1 MVFYT
6 DAIPGLFYA
15 NLFYG
20 LFEFVIALL
29 TVLKVRRGS
38 ESLFAYTLLG
48 FVFLQSLQ
56 SICNSFVN
64 ISFKQETYG
73 VVPNVILYLV
83 TSFLFQLS
91 GL

>member
-20 LFEFVIALL
+20 LLELIITLL
-29 TVLKVRRGS
+29 TVLKIRRGS
-38 ESLFAYTLLG
+38 DSMFAYTLLG
-48 FVFLQSLQ
+48 FVFLQSIQ

-64 ISFKQETYG
+64 ISFKEETSG
-73 VVPNVILYLV
+73 VVPNVMLYLV
-83 TSFLFQLS
+83 ASFLFQMS

>member
-15 NLFYG
+15 NLLYG
-20 LFEFVIALL
+20 LLELIIAIM
-29 TVLKVRRGS
+29 TALKIRRGS
-38 ESLFAYTLLG
+38 ESMFAYTLLG
-48 FVFLQSLQ
+48 FVFLQSIQ

-64 ISFKQETYG
+64 ISFKQEPYG
-73 VVPNVILYLV
+73 VVPNVMLYLV
-83 TSFLFQLS
+83 TSFLFQIS